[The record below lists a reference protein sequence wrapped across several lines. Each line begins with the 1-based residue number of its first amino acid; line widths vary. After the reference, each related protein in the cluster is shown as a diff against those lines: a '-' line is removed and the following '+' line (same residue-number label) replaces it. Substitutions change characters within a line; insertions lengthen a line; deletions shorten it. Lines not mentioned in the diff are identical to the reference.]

1 MSRPATPPAPAQLNG
16 IPGSNLRPAACL
28 STCSSTTYCLP
39 PKPKSCPH
47 LPQYSAPAQV
57 PYATPFPCL
66 SNHLTH
72 LPIYKPNLHLAVT
85 NQAQNFYCL
94 RSYTFKKYPR
104 SWKKNFPSIFLF
116 PVLLC
121 PPHINKADG
130 LSLACL
136 APVLTM
142 MCSCGLKP
150 NPIVK
155 LV

>member
-72 LPIYKPNLHLAVT
+72 LPIYLPNLHLAVT
-85 NQAQNFYCL
+85 NQTQNFL
-94 RSYTFKKYPR
+94 KMPSLMKYV
-104 SWKKNFPSIFLF
+104 FPSIFFF
-116 PVLLC
+116 PVLVC
-121 PPHINKADG
+121 PPHRNKADR
-130 LSLACL
+130 LSLAC
-136 APVLTM
+136 P
-142 MCSCGLKP
+142 CSHNDVFMWFKTQSDCKACL
-150 NPIVK
+150 IAS
-155 LV
+155 

>member
-72 LPIYKPNLHLAVT
+72 LPIYLPNLHLAVT
-85 NQAQNFYCL
+85 NQAQNFL
-94 RSYTFKKYPR
+94 KMPSLMKYV
-104 SWKKNFPSIFLF
+104 FPSIFLF
-116 PVLLC
+116 PVLVC
-121 PPHINKADG
+121 PPHRNKADG

-136 APVLTM
+136 APVHTM

-150 NPIVK
+150 SPIVK
-155 LV
+155 LF